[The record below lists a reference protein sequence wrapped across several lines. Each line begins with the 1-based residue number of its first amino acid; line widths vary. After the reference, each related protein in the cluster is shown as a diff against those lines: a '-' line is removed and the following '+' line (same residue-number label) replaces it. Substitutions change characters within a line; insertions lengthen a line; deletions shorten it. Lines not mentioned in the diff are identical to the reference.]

1 MDRGARWGTAV
12 CGVAKSWTGLREFSL
27 YKHLK
32 EKKKRMTKK
41 KMNFRQSKTLGCLF
55 LKKKKRKKFYFSQ
68 ADVSQT
74 LSNLPEEVAGN
85 SKSKSIKGFPWW
97 CSG

>member
-55 LKKKKRKKFYFSQ
+55 LKKKKKKKKERNFTFHKRTYRRLFPTCLNKSQ
-68 ADVSQT
+68 EIPKVSQ
-74 LSNLPEEVAGN
+74 
-85 SKSKSIKGFPWW
+85 
-97 CSG
+97 